1 MTLPFDGRLI
11 LVVEDEMLIALTITD
26 ILEQN
31 GARTIMC
38 GSRARA
44 EVLVET
50 DGLSAAVLDHGLTD
64 GHSLPLCERLTE
76 RDIPFVIYTGYSDLP
91 KGCHGGAHL
100 MKPATDRALVE
111 TVTKLFRSG

>member
-1 MTLPFDGRLI
+1 MTLPFEGRLI
-11 LVVEDEMLIALTITD
+11 LVVEDEVLIAMSITD

-50 DGLSAAVLDHGLTD
+50 DGLSAAVLDHGLSD
-64 GHSLPLCERLTE
+64 GHSSPLCERLTK
-76 RDIPFVIYTGYSDLP
+76 RDIPFVLYTGYPDMP
-91 KGCHGGAHL
+91 EGCHMGVHL
-100 MKPATDRALVE
+100 MKPATAQALVE